1 MIALETSAIKIRE
14 DDGIKGITIR
24 DEPVKL
30 SLFTD
35 DMTCFIKDSKPILY
49 AEDFWWMFCLKILGV
64 NVFKCILCTQWFRG
78 PTNKFRLLI
87 ASMKSR

>member
-35 DMTCFIKDSKPILY
+35 DMICFIKDSKPIRY
-49 AEDFWWMFCLKILGV
+49 AEDFW
-64 NVFKCILCTQWFRG
+64 
-78 PTNKFRLLI
+78 
-87 ASMKSR
+87 

>member
-35 DMTCFIKDSKPILY
+35 DMTYFIKDSKPIRY
-49 AEDFWWMFCLKILGV
+49 AEDFW
-64 NVFKCILCTQWFRG
+64 
-78 PTNKFRLLI
+78 
-87 ASMKSR
+87 

>member
-35 DMTCFIKDSKPILY
+35 DTCMTCFIKDSKPIRY
-49 AEDFWWMFCLKILGV
+49 AEDFW
-64 NVFKCILCTQWFRG
+64 
-78 PTNKFRLLI
+78 
-87 ASMKSR
+87 